1 MLFVTADFLTGV
13 IVFAT
18 SKFDWLGVI
27 SNNRQTSVVVGNVG
41 SIISSMNAV
50 RTNFR
55 EKVDKVKQYMTFRK
69 VGKNLEQRVLTWF
82 DYLWL
87 QKQTANE
94 DLILG
99 QC

>member
-18 SKFDWLGVI
+18 SKSDWLGVI